1 MTDKNS
7 QTYKKSRQCSAKS
20 KEATDSI
27 RNPSGILK
35 MKFSYMNFKVNMIII
50 AELIKCEIDHFNR

>member
-20 KEATDSI
+20 KEATDST

-35 MKFSYMNFKVNMIII
+35 MKFSYMIII